1 MPTLQE
7 WRQALSTP
15 RLVEV
20 ESSQALINE
29 VQQKHDARDAALTEA
44 QKAIPV
50 RKGNLTEVAPFAP
63 TRAMQIIPAALLHRL
78 GVVTTPQVENLAD
91 LSSIWAYIRYIW
103 AFDLPNPAVPFTP
116 LRLSEA
122 AQRIDFHQKAVL
134 SDQIG
139 IAMAALLFETELN
152 APLSSDV
159 SVAMNDPAWPIDTLN
174 RSSPDYLFFN
184 IDQTNLYVV
193 ECKGTQ
199 SSRSAALEQLRRGC
213 EQAASLIFTDGR
225 ARQVLR
231 LSAISPSGNEVIAV
245 ACFALAF
252 VRTDVAPPSHS
263 FDDHRTFRLAA
274 KAKLCACPGLM
285 RGKRV
290 GANWAGALSCL
301 IFWHHFI
308 FCH

>member
-139 IAMAALLFETELN
+139 IAMATLLFETELN

-199 SSRSAALEQLRRGC
+199 SSRSAAL
-213 EQAASLIFTDGR
+213 
-225 ARQVLR
+225 ARIVH
-231 LSAISPSGNEVIAV
+231 
-245 ACFALAF
+245 
-252 VRTDVAPPSHS
+252 D
-263 FDDHRTFRLAA
+263 
-274 KAKLCACPGLM
+274 
-285 RGKRV
+285 
-290 GANWAGALSCL
+290 
-301 IFWHHFI
+301 
-308 FCH
+308 